1 MFIGYQNDIATF
13 MAETI
18 EELNSIPCVKFDR
31 IEKADFA
38 EKFNGVIYTSEDYLI
53 YAKSEA
59 VREVRNSYLE
69 KYVDPIVS
77 NPLRWGDMTSEE
89 QQLYADYRTY
99 LLDYTELE
107 GWYLQNPKDL
117 DEWKI
122 TYEPEVVSDESGD
135 IVSDTV
141 SEIEESE
148 EVSPEHGK
156 VEEPAEAT
164 PEETI

>member
-38 EKFNGVIYTSEDYLI
+38 EVFNDVIYTSEDYLI
-53 YAKSEA
+53 HAKSEA
-59 VREVRNSYLE
+59 VRAVRNSYLE
-69 KYVDPIVS
+69 TYVDPIVS
-77 NPLRWGDMTSEE
+77 NPLRWGDMTAEE
-89 QQLYADYRTY
+89 QQQYADYRRY
-99 LLDYTELE
+99 LLDITESAE
-107 GWYLQNPKDL
+107 FPNVQVMTL

-122 TYEPEVVSDESGD
+122 SHEPEEASAEYG
-135 IVSDTV
+135 
-141 SEIEESE
+141 EI
-148 EVSPEHGK
+148 
-156 VEEPAEAT
+156 EEPAEAT